1 MESAARYLMRNKITI
16 EIIFKVTLLEIVG
29 SISTC
34 SFNGNG
40 TSFLLD
46 FLIGKS

>member
-16 EIIFKVTLLEIVG
+16 EIIFKVTLLEILG
-29 SISTC
+29 SISR

-40 TSFLLD
+40 TSFSLD
-46 FLIGKS
+46 FLIRKS